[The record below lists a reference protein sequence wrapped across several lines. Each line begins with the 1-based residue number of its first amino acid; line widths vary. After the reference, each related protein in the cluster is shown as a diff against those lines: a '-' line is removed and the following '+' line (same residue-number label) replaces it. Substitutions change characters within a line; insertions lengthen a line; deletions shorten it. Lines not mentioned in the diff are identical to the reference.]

1 MDWGEAILER
11 SCDCDDVDEM
21 EILNWVGLYIGIVH
35 VDELYNKTRRD

>member
-21 EILNWVGLYIGIVH
+21 EILNDVGHIDIKL
-35 VDELYNKTRRD
+35 